1 MTTRD
6 RSQPLPPT
14 APGGPLHL
22 PQSSSAPDPARA
34 STLAPSA
41 GTPFYSPEPLS
52 GSTVERILGRVR
64 KPGRYAGGEW
74 NSVQKDWAATALKW
88 CFVYPDLYEI
98 GMSNL
103 GLRILYE
110 VLNDRPDR
118 LAERC
123 FAADVDLQAELRR
136 AHLPLWSIETRRPLR
151 DFDVVGL
158 SLGYELVFTNVLEML
173 DLGGVGLTTAE
184 RSDTDPLVI
193 AGGSIVLNP
202 EPVAEFLDAVVL
214 GEGEDVVLEI
224 SDVLESLGWNRRIA
238 AVAPLSG
245 ERRGDVDPAAVP
257 ALSGEWRRGV
267 DRTAALRALAQI
279 PGVYVPSFYRPRYR
293 ADGRFDALD
302 RLVEAA
308 PAAITGRIAADF
320 ETRVHG
326 IRQLVPNV
334 GIVFDRAQIEV
345 MRGCTRGCR
354 FCQAGLQSR
363 PLRERSPEVAVAAAE
378 AILDSTG
385 YEEIG
390 LTSLSTADYS
400 YVREVAI
407 ALHARRPET
416 VLSLPSTRVD
426 AFTVDL
432 VDAIAPHGRRGGF
445 TFAPEAGSQRLRDT
459 INKGVSDE
467 EIARC
472 AQLAFDRGWS
482 AVKLYFM
489 IGLPGETL
497 DDVLAIAAIS
507 RRVLQMG
514 QRRHGGRAQVKANV
528 STFVPKAMTP
538 FQWDGQDSTAE
549 IDAKVVALR
558 KAMHGKGLT
567 MSWHDP
573 SSSLLEAALGRGD
586 RRIGAV
592 IRRAWQM
599 GAGLDAWDEH
609 FDFATWQAAF
619 AESGLDPAWYA
630 QRDIPTDEPLP
641 WAHLGAGVSMEFL
654 MRDRKRALAARAT
667 PDCHWGPC
675 SNCGVPTATGF
686 ACDTGEQGPREM
698 LVTLGDDGPGWRY
711 VGPPGDPRRAASHGA
726 GRSRAGTGDRG
737 ADTPPSGSAESD
749 AAANGDAGD
758 KVAEDRGERRGWPYD
773 LLGTDMQSKSAGLK
787 GLASLVE
794 AAGGESMG

>member
-1 MTTRD
+1 M
-6 RSQPLPPT
+6 T
-14 APGGPLHL
+14 APEQGPFY
-22 PQSSSAPDPARA
+22 APDPVPGPA
-34 STLAPSA
+34 
-41 GTPFYSPEPLS
+41 
-52 GSTVERILGRVR
+52 VERILGRVR

-74 NSVQKDWAATALKW
+74 NAVSKDWSATALKW
-88 CFVYPDLYEI
+88 CFAYPDMYEI

-123 FAADVDLQAELRR
+123 FAADVDLQAELR
-136 AHLPLWSIETRRPLR
+136 AAGVPLWSIETRRSLHE
-151 DFDVVGL
+151 FDVLGL
-158 SLGYELVFTNVLEML
+158 SLGYELVFTNMLDML
-173 DLGGVGLTTAE
+173 DLGGVGLTSAE

-202 EPVAEFLDAVVL
+202 EPVADFLDAVVL

-224 SDVLESLGWNRRIA
+224 SDVLESIGWNRRTEA
-238 AVAPLSG
+238 
-245 ERRGDVDPAAVP
+245 PAA
-257 ALSGEWRRGV
+257 RGV
-267 DRTAALRALAQI
+267 DRIMALRALAKI
-279 PGVYVPSFYRPRYR
+279 PGVYVPSFYRPRQR
-293 ADGRFDALD
+293 PDGRFEGLD
-302 RLVEAA
+302 RLEEAA
-308 PAAITGRIAADF
+308 PGSITGRIAADF
-320 ETRVHG
+320 ETHVHG
-326 IRQLVPNV
+326 IRQLVPNI

-363 PLRERSPEVAVAAAE
+363 PLRERLPEVAVAAAE

-400 YVREVAI
+400 YVSEVAT
-407 ALHARRPET
+407 ALRTRRPDT

-426 AFTVDL
+426 AFTVEL

-489 IGLPGETL
+489 IGLPGETM

-507 RRVLQMG
+507 RRVLAMG
-514 QRRHGGRAQVKANV
+514 QRRHSGRAQVKANV
-528 STFVPKAMTP
+528 STFIPKAMTP
-538 FQWDGQDSTAE
+538 FQWDGQDTTAE
-549 IDAKVVALR
+549 IEAKVSALR
-558 KAMHGKGLT
+558 KEMHGKGLA

-573 SSSLLEAALGRGD
+573 NSSLLEAALGRGD
-586 RRIGAV
+586 RRLGAV

-599 GAGLDAWDEH
+599 GARLDAWDEH
-609 FDFATWQAAF
+609 FDFARWQAAF
-619 AESGLDPAWYA
+619 AEQGLDPAWYA

-641 WAHLGAGVSMEFL
+641 WAHLGGGVSMEFL
-654 MRDRKRALAARAT
+654 LRDRKRALAARTT

-675 SNCGVPTATGF
+675 SNCGVPAATGF
-686 ACDTGEQGPREM
+686 ACDTGERGPRAR
-698 LVTLGDDGPGWRY
+698 LVHLGDGDGDREWRF
-711 VGPPGDPRRAASHGA
+711 VGPPGDQRRAASG
-726 GRSRAGTGDRG
+726 
-737 ADTPPSGSAESD
+737 ESD
-749 AAANGDAGD
+749 APGAPGIGEAGA
-758 KVAEDRGERRGWPYD
+758 KVAVDRG
-773 LLGTDMQSKSAGLK
+773 
-787 GLASLVE
+787 
-794 AAGGESMG
+794 